1 MAIKGIDVSLAS
13 LEKIK
18 KATQNTTPA
27 QKPQELEPGGKA
39 SFADMV
45 KEAIGDVDTLHN
57 EADAQIEGLLTGKEG
72 VTTHDAMIALEKA
85 DIAFQLMNSIR
96 GKIVRAYE
104 EVMRTQV

>member
-1 MAIKGIDVSLAS
+1 MAIKGIDISLGS
-13 LEKIK
+13 LERIK
-18 KATQNTTPA
+18 NVQQQQSPA
-27 QKPQELEPGGKA
+27 PASQEVKPGGKG
-39 SFADMV
+39 SFADALTDAIRDV
-45 KEAIGDVDTLHN
+45 DSLQKEADTH
-57 EADAQIEGLLTGKEG
+57 IEGLLTGKEG